1 MSTPDDTGPVRPHVL
16 VLGMRGILSPAR
28 PFVEPALRR
37 GARLTW
43 VTTGPPSE
51 YLADHADVVD
61 AAPLGSEEALV
72 AALDALHARHPVDAV
87 LSFIEEMVPL
97 AGRLSERWGL
107 ATNPELAGIRTTD
120 KWEMRRALEAGG
132 VPVPGFALAST
143 RAQYDAAVE
152 RFGFPC
158 VAKPVCSS
166 ASRGVMIVR
175 DQATAE
181 HCWEWTRAVSRQ
193 DAGRDV
199 VLVEEFIDGPE
210 FSAEVVVEDGRVAFL
225 SCTEKLLIGGDF
237 RDEVGHLHPH
247 RFDPEVASVVDRVVR
262 DTVAAVGVRRG
273 GCHVE
278 FKVNGS
284 RVHVMEIASRL
295 GGAGI
300 PTLVKLATGAD
311 LTDLAYA
318 SCLGEPL
325 RIPADRGM
333 FAGVRFAT
341 VTRPAIVHSADVDP
355 AIRRMP
361 GILQATVFATPGD
374 VVAPGQSGGQR
385 IGVVM
390 ARARDRGALLDTLVA
405 ASTRLLADA
414 IAPAGVAAGEPVP
427 A

>member
-1 MSTPDDTGPVRPHVL
+1 MSPNAPQAARPHLV
-16 VLGMRGILSPAR
+16 VLGMRGTLTPLR

-43 VTTGPPSE
+43 VTKGPPSD
-51 YLADHADVVD
+51 YLAAHADVVD
-61 AAPLGSEEALV
+61 ADLLGAEEAVV
-72 AALDALHARHPVDAV
+72 AALDARHAEEPVSAV
-87 LSFIEEMVPL
+87 LAFAEELVPL

-120 KWEMRRALEAGG
+120 KWEMRKALAAAG

-143 RAQYDAAVE
+143 RGEYDAAVA

-158 VAKPVCSS
+158 VVKPVQSS
-166 ASRGVMIVR
+166 GSRGVMIVR
-175 DQATAE
+175 DAETAE

-210 FSAEVVVEDGRVAFL
+210 FSAEVVVAEGEVAFL

-237 RDEVGHLHPH
+237 RDEIGHLHPY
-247 RFDPEVASVVDRVVR
+247 RFDPSVAPTVDRVVR

-278 FKVNGS
+278 FKVNGA

-311 LTDLAYA
+311 LADLAYA
-318 SCLGEPL
+318 ACLGEAL
-325 RIPADRGM
+325 DIPPDRGM
-333 FAGVRFAT
+333 YAGVRFAT
-341 VTRPAIVHSADVDP
+341 VTQPAIVHSGRVHP
-355 AIRRMP
+355 QIRALP
-361 GILQATVFATPGD
+361 GVLQAIVFASPGD
-374 VVAPGQSGGQR
+374 VVAP
-385 IGVVM
+385 
-390 ARARDRGALLDTLVA
+390 
-405 ASTRLLADA
+405 
-414 IAPAGVAAGEPVP
+414 
-427 A
+427 